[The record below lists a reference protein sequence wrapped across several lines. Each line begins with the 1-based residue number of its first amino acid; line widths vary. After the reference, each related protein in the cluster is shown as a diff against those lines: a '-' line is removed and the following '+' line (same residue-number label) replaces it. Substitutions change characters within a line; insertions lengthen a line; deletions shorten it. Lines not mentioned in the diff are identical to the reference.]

1 MFLIL
6 FSSSYHKLSWTA
18 VSHSTK
24 DDNQRNKILKLETQV
39 CYDVGG
45 G

>member
-18 VSHSTK
+18 VEEQIKK
-24 DDNQRNKILKLETQV
+24 DLIELARVWID
-39 CYDVGG
+39 
-45 G
+45 